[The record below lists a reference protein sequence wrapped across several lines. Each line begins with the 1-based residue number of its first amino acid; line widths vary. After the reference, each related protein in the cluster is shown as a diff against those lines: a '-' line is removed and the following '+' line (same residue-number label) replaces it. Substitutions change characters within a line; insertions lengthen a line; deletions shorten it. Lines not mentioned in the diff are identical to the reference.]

1 MEKTTTTKEIW
12 LSQWFI
18 VLNCGCFQGML
29 RSFLRSFFHS
39 SSPLWSFFGAHQ
51 IHQAAHS
58 SNKSSMWCLAEEDG
72 KGATL
77 PPIEDTCSPLF
88 GKQEQQK
95 YSNIGSSR
103 IIEYLLPSPVSS
115 VDLPRVGNKNNISI
129 LISLLCTVQYIP
141 HPLTASIYTECVF
154 DSPLNVVHLSLPL
167 YVYLR
172 HWTAAWRTIAVVD
185 ANARAKSQ
193 CALAGS
199 LSAANLIN
207 GRFYRIMDWKDTP
220 TATTTYRA

>member
-1 MEKTTTTKEIW
+1 MIYCPKLW
-12 LSQWFI
+12 LLPRN
-18 VLNCGCFQGML
+18 VT
-29 RSFLRSFFHS
+29 FLRSCFHS

-72 KGATL
+72 KGLL
-77 PPIEDTCSPLF
+77 PYHPLRTRALLF
-88 GKQEQQK
+88 
-95 YSNIGSSR
+95 SVNRSSRTRNNIGRCR
-103 IIEYLLPSPVSS
+103 IIEYLEPSPVSS

-172 HWTAAWRTIAVVD
+172 YWTAAWRTIAVVD

-193 CALAGS
+193 CAMAGS

-220 TATTTYRA
+220 TTTTTYRA